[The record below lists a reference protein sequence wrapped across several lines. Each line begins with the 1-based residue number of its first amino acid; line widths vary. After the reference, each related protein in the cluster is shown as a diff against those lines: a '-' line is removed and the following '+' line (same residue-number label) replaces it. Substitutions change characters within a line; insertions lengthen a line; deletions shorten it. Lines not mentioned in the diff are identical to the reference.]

1 MQSNI
6 ISHDKDEQ
14 LKDEQEII
22 PIGEQAMIYG
32 SEINKY
38 SIITGVYC

>member
-14 LKDEQEII
+14 FCKRQEII